1 MKEIGPRNWKYIYYL
16 LQWIGSRALLLIYC
30 LQSVSY
36 HQDAGPNGCIS
47 FIKIVLGM
55 YLLFN
60 IHWFVRVVLEK
71 TTVNQL
77 TVEYDNG
84 FQREI
89 ISNITLYLHPYDSIP
104 SSLICS
110 LCCTFIFTMSF
121 AHIRMCISNASAFQT
136 LWWQHTKSYDKL
148 CTHLRNTTY
157 NIYVMYCQMN
167 VLCKFADILCISCFP
182 WRI

>member
-1 MKEIGPRNWKYIYYL
+1 MKEIGPRNWKYIDYL

-84 FQREI
+84 FQRVY
-89 ISNITLYLHPYDSIP
+89 NFQHYTVP
-104 SSLICS
+104 SSVWQYSIITNLFFVLYIYIYNVVCPYQNVYFKR
-110 LCCTFIFTMSF
+110 L
-121 AHIRMCISNASAFQT
+121 CISNA
-136 LWWQHTKSYDKL
+136 LM
-148 CTHLRNTTY
+148 TTY
-157 NIYVMYCQMN
+157 
-167 VLCKFADILCISCFP
+167 
-182 WRI
+182 